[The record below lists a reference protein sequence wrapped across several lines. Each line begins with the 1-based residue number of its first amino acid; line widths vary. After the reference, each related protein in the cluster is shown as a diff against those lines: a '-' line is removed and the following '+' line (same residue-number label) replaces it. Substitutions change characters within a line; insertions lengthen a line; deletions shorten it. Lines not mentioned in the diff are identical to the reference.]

1 MGVHI
6 TEYCTI
12 LKSISC
18 WNIIARPLPKTASKC
33 KNSILLPIFDD
44 EKEKRY
50 AERDSG
56 RDEKDQ
62 GSGVASEGFF

>member
-1 MGVHI
+1 M
-6 TEYCTI
+6 
-12 LKSISC
+12 
-18 WNIIARPLPKTASKC
+18 NKTDALQSELC
-33 KNSILLPIFDD
+33 NYLFLWHDNSILLPIFDD

-62 GSGVASEGFF
+62 GSGVASEGFFQR

>member
-1 MGVHI
+1 M
-6 TEYCTI
+6 
-12 LKSISC
+12 
-18 WNIIARPLPKTASKC
+18 RPNTR
-33 KNSILLPIFDD
+33 NSILLPIFDD

-62 GSGVASEGFF
+62 GSGVASEGFFQR

>member
-1 MGVHI
+1 MFVEKEIEKHEGRLRV
-6 TEYCTI
+6 CKD
-12 LKSISC
+12 LDF
-18 WNIIARPLPKTASKC
+18 SK
-33 KNSILLPIFDD
+33 KRNRNSILLPIFDD

-62 GSGVASEGFF
+62 GSGVASEGFFQR

>member
-1 MGVHI
+1 MHQDSGLSRGVA
-6 TEYCTI
+6 TFAT
-12 LKSISC
+12 K
-18 WNIIARPLPKTASKC
+18 RPEKLVLR
-33 KNSILLPIFDD
+33 NSILLPIFDD

-62 GSGVASEGFF
+62 GSGVASEGFFQR

>member
-1 MGVHI
+1 MGSTKNYI
-6 TEYCTI
+6 YRATKDT
-12 LKSISC
+12 L
-18 WNIIARPLPKTASKC
+18 
-33 KNSILLPIFDD
+33 NSILLPIFDD

-62 GSGVASEGFF
+62 GSGVASEGFFQR

>member
-1 MGVHI
+1 MKNKLQCAI
-6 TEYCTI
+6 FRQCQ
-12 LKSISC
+12 
-18 WNIIARPLPKTASKC
+18 
-33 KNSILLPIFDD
+33 NSILLPIFDD

-62 GSGVASEGFF
+62 GSGVASEGFFQR

>member
-1 MGVHI
+1 M
-6 TEYCTI
+6 
-12 LKSISC
+12 
-18 WNIIARPLPKTASKC
+18 PQTASKC
-33 KNSILLPIFDD
+33 KKNMIYPIFDD

-62 GSGVASEGFF
+62 GSGVASEGFFQR